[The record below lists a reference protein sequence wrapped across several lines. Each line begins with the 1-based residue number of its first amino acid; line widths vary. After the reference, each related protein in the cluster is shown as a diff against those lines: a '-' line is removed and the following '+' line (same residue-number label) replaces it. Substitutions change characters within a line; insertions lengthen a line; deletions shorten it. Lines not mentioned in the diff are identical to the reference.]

1 MHEYSGVKACFEHS
15 NFFKVNLPASQD
27 TRYNTPPHGRVVSE
41 VRQPW
46 RNKNHASQPGGRH
59 TTKFTF
65 VLLQA
70 DLGIKIT
77 LAAWSY
83 WLQFSSATLR
93 HGAILSQGGTDREI
107 QTRQTGKQTDKDR
120 VAVR

>member
-1 MHEYSGVKACFEHS
+1 M
-15 NFFKVNLPASQD
+15 D

-93 HGAILSQGGTDREI
+93 HGAILSQGGTDRE
-107 QTRQTGKQTDKDR
+107 RQTDKTDR
-120 VAVR
+120 KTDRQRQGGSEIIKRCE

>member
-1 MHEYSGVKACFEHS
+1 M
-15 NFFKVNLPASQD
+15 D

-93 HGAILSQGGTDREI
+93 HGAILSQGGTDR
-107 QTRQTGKQTDKDR
+107 QTRQTDKTDRNTDR
-120 VAVR
+120 QRQGGSEIIKRCE